1 MARLLSTELKNSA
14 GTILNS
20 HAYTYNVG
28 NQRISQTFLNN
39 NYQNYTY
46 DNIGQLTSATG
57 KESGGTSRLQ
67 EQLKY
72 AYDAAHNL
80 NIRTNNALIQTF
92 AVNNLNELS
101 NVTRNVTNALTVAG
115 TTTSPATSVTING
128 TYNAALYG
136 DATFASTNSFTL
148 VNGDNTFTAIA
159 QDSYGRKDTNSITCY
174 LPASNSYWYDLN
186 GNLLSDGYR
195 TFTYDDEN
203 ELTSIV
209 VSNGVN
215 TPTLTSNLYDGKMRL
230 RIRKEYTWAS
240 GWLETAEV
248 RYIYDGNVVIQERDG
263 NNLPATTYTR
273 GGT

>member
-14 GTILNS
+14 GTHFQR
-20 HAYTYNVG
+20 HAYAYNVG
-28 NQRISQTFLNN
+28 NQRTSQTFLNN

-128 TYNAALYG
+128 
-136 DATFASTNSFTL
+136 
-148 VNGDNTFTAIA
+148 I
-159 QDSYGRKDTNSITCY
+159 
-174 LPASNSYWYDLN
+174 
-186 GNLLSDGYR
+186 
-195 TFTYDDEN
+195 
-203 ELTSIV
+203 
-209 VSNGVN
+209 
-215 TPTLTSNLYDGKMRL
+215 
-230 RIRKEYTWAS
+230 
-240 GWLETAEV
+240 
-248 RYIYDGNVVIQERDG
+248 
-263 NNLPATTYTR
+263 
-273 GGT
+273 